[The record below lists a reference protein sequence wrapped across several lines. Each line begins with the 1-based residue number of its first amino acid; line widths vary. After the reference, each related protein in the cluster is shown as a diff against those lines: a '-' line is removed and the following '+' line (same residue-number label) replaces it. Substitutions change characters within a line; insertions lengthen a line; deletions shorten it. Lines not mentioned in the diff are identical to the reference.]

1 MPLLYDY
8 FREWYPERETQQFDC
23 NEMNYFKK
31 QCKTIVLVKSNSA
44 FGVLM
49 WIARGLGTQYLSTNK

>member
-44 FGVLM
+44 FGVTHTDR
-49 WIARGLGTQYLSTNK
+49 ARTGYSISIDE